1 MKNKF
6 NLISYFKNK
15 KKKRKKE
22 KEKKKM
28 KSKLP
33 EFENETNFFLNKF
46 LKLVYQLVPFLRLK

>member
-6 NLISYFKNK
+6 DLISYFKNK
-15 KKKRKKE
+15 KKKRTKE

-33 EFENETNFFLNKF
+33 EF
-46 LKLVYQLVPFLRLK
+46 

>member
-33 EFENETNFFLNKF
+33 EFENETNFFLN
-46 LKLVYQLVPFLRLK
+46 